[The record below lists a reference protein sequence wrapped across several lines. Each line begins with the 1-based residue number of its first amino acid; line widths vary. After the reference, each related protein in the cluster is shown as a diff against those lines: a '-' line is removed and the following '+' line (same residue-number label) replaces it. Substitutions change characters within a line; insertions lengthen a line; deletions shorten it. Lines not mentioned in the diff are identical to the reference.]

1 LNPKKII
8 ILGPAHPLRPGGMTT
23 FNERLC
29 RAFLETGHHCSIW
42 SFSLQYPSF
51 LFPGTSQF
59 TDAPPPEGIPIRS
72 VMNSINPFNWIKT
85 GLQLKKE
92 KPDLIVV
99 RFWLPFMGACLGSIL
114 RLAKS
119 NQHTRV
125 ICIADNVIPHEK
137 RPGDRQLT
145 TYFIKAVDAF
155 VVMSEKVLTDL
166 RKFTPKPARQMPHP
180 LYDNFGPK
188 LDKAVG
194 REGLLARFGIS
205 IDQQTPLLV
214 FFGLI
219 RQYKGLDLLLDALAL
234 TQNKQVKLLVAGEF
248 YEDKKP
254 YLEQVEKNGLA
265 NRVIIQA
272 SFIEEADVKYFICAA
287 DCIIQPYRNATQSGV
302 TPVAYHFEVPMIVT
316 NVGGLP
322 QMVPHGRAG
331 LVCEPD
337 SISIAGA
344 IDSFF
349 GAVAGSFSQGLLA
362 EKEKLS
368 WPAFTSGLLEMADT
382 L

>member
-1 LNPKKII
+1 MKII

-29 RAFLETGHHCSIW
+29 RALTEDGHDCSIW

-59 TDAPPPEGIPIRS
+59 TDAPAPEGISIRS
-72 VMNSINPFNWIKT
+72 VMNSINPLNWLKT

-92 KPDLIVV
+92 KPDLVVV
-99 RFWLPFMGACLGSIL
+99 RYWLPFMGACLGSIL
-114 RLAKS
+114 RLAKGKK
-119 NQHTRV
+119 HTRV
-125 ICIADNVIPHEK
+125 VCIADNVIPHEK

-145 TYFIKAVDAF
+145 AWFIMPVDAF
-155 VVMSEKVLTDL
+155 VVMSQQVLKDL
-166 RKFTPKPARQMPHP
+166 RTFTQKPARLMPHP
-180 LYDNFGPK
+180 LYDNFGSK
-188 LDKAVG
+188 ITKFEA
-194 REGLLARFGIS
+194 RKGLLEKFGIT
-205 IDQQTPLLV
+205 IEKDTPLLV

-219 RQYKGLDLLLDALAL
+219 RQYKGLDLLLEALAL
-234 TQNKQVKLLVAGEF
+234 TQNKEVRLLVAGEF

-254 YLEQVEKNGLA
+254 YLDLITKNGLED
-265 NRVIIQA
+265 RVVLQA
-272 SFIEEADVKYFICAA
+272 SFIDEPDVKYFICAA
-287 DCIIQPYRNATQSGV
+287 DCIIQPYRSATQSGV

-331 LVCEPD
+331 LVCEPE
-337 SISIAGA
+337 SASIAA
-344 IDSFF
+344 AVDAFF
-349 GAVAGSFSQGLLA
+349 NAEKGSFIPGLLA
-362 EKEKLS
+362 EKQNLS
-368 WPAFTSGLLEMADT
+368 WTAFTSGILEMADR